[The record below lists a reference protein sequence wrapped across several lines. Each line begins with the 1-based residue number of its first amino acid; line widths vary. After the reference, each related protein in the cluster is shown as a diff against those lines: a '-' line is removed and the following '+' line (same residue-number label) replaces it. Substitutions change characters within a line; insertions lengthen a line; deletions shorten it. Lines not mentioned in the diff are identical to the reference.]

1 MPGSCAYNATKH
13 ALETYADS
21 LRLEMQKFNV
31 KVLLVEPGKYGTAT
45 AIVDTEQVNTYTI
58 VKNRPC
64 IGNFSFVKNIFLNWH
79 TIKHTFKNNMHF
91 RILI

>member
-1 MPGSCAYNATKH
+1 MPGSAAYNATKH

-45 AIVDTEQVNTYTI
+45 ACVNPEQVNSLYH
-58 VKNRPC
+58 KNSTRN
-64 IGNFSFVKNIFLNWH
+64 GF
-79 TIKHTFKNNMHF
+79 KH
-91 RILI
+91 L